1 MRLSNFI
8 ASGYLVIDTFKML
21 VFVILGLMTI
31 WFDGGL
37 MEKMNLKRESFWAKV
52 FGVALIL
59 VGVGAWIGFLIL
71 G

>member
-8 ASGYLVIDTFKML
+8 AGGYLVIDTFKML

-37 MEKMNLKRESFWAKV
+37 MEKRGLQRESFWAKV
-52 FGVALIL
+52 FGVALIFG
-59 VGVGAWIGFLIL
+59 GVAAWIGFLIW